1 MKKFGVVL
9 FGLFAVS
16 VALAQDSVK
25 IQKPFFSRMA
35 EKGILN
41 HMDVGVNVGSLGIG
55 VDVAVPVG
63 NYVRL
68 RAGYNYMPNIKI
80 HSNFNSIE
88 TREGSIKNYINKI
101 DDIDEKFA
109 KYGID
114 INDPKFA
121 TYKEMLDNFRSM
133 EKKDYVT
140 MSLEPNLHQFKFL
153 VDVMPFKHN
162 KHWSFTAGFFI
173 GPSDVGY
180 ADNVSE
186 DELYLNGINTYNA
199 LYVDYC
205 LKQGIETT
213 GPNGKIQKVQLQS
226 DGPRSDLFYRNGM
239 AAFRLGKFDDGS
251 TAMMVPSGDNSV
263 QAVMEVNKF
272 RPYLG
277 FGYSTHLSR
286 NRRWNMTVDGG
297 VMFLFGS
304 PSVYVDN
311 VYKIDESELVLDEKR
326 NYVSGIGF
334 DKYDNYYGDIVRYNP
349 KTYDYE
355 YVGDELL
362 RQHVDIVH
370 DLHDVPGKVGK
381 MVDLISKFKVY
392 PNVSVTFSY
401 RLY

>member
-88 TREGSIKNYINKI
+88 TRGGSIKEYINSI
-101 DDIDEKFA
+101 DDIDAKFA
-109 KYGID
+109 KYRID

-140 MSLEPNLHQFKFL
+140 MSLKPNLHQFKFL
-153 VDVMPFKHN
+153 VDVMPFRNN
-162 KHWSFTAGFFI
+162 KHWSFTAGFFV

-180 ADNVSE
+180 ADNVNE
-186 DELYLNGINTYNA
+186 DELYLKGINAYNNI
-199 LYVDYC
+199 YVQYP
-205 LKQGIETT
+205 KYGINGNYLRDEETF
-213 GPNGKIQKVQLQS
+213 QS
-226 DGPRSDLFYRNGM
+226 INDDAFYKRGI
-239 AAFRLGKFDDGS
+239 AAFRLGKFDDGTS
-251 TAMMVPSGDNSV
+251 AMMVPSEDNKV

-362 RQHVDIVH
+362 RQHVDIAH

>member
-9 FGLFAVS
+9 FCLFAVS

-68 RAGYNYMPNIKI
+68 RAGYNYMPAIKI

-101 DDIDEKFA
+101 DDIDAKFA

-140 MSLEPNLHQFKFL
+140 MSLKPNLHQFKFL

-162 KHWSFTAGFFI
+162 KHWSFTAGFFV

-180 ADNVSE
+180 ADNVME
-186 DELYLNGINTYNA
+186 GVNA
-199 LYVDYC
+199 LDDIDNLWGGDSIDVKNPEDTAAVQWSQKRPVLQEWHGSLQAWQVRRRLYC
-205 LKQGIETT
+205 HDGSLGRQQCAG
-213 GPNGKIQKVQLQS
+213 S
-226 DGPRSDLFYRNGM
+226 DGGEQ
-239 AAFRLGKFDDGS
+239 
-251 TAMMVPSGDNSV
+251 VPSL
-263 QAVMEVNKF
+263 
-272 RPYLG
+272 P
-277 FGYSTHLSR
+277 
-286 NRRWNMTVDGG
+286 W
-297 VMFLFGS
+297 
-304 PSVYVDN
+304 
-311 VYKIDESELVLDEKR
+311 
-326 NYVSGIGF
+326 
-334 DKYDNYYGDIVRYNP
+334 
-349 KTYDYE
+349 
-355 YVGDELL
+355 L
-362 RQHVDIVH
+362 R
-370 DLHDVPGKVGK
+370 L
-381 MVDLISKFKVY
+381 
-392 PNVSVTFSY
+392 
-401 RLY
+401 